1 MKFHSALGARII
13 RSGGMPEEARWIRH
27 HHERID
33 GGGYPDGLRGGEI
46 PIESR
51 VILVADAFEAMT
63 SDRPY
68 RTTLPTEEA
77 VAELRRHAGTQF
89 DSECVAAL
97 GRALGHRAPAPA
109 HAGEREVEA
118 RVS

>member
-1 MKFHSALGARII
+1 
-13 RSGGMPEEARWIRH
+13 
-27 HHERID
+27 
-33 GGGYPDGLRGGEI
+33 
-46 PIESR
+46 
-51 VILVADAFEAMT
+51 MT

-68 RTTLPTEEA
+68 RTALPTEEA

-118 RVS
+118 SVS